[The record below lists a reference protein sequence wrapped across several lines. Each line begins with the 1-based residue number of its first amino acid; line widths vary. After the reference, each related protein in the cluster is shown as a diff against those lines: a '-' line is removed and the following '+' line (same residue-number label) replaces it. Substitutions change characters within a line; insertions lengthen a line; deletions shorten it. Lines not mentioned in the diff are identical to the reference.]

1 MTNGRTQ
8 FAQNQLPWG
17 PPWSAVNFNLGAACK
32 TLLSST
38 VAAAPLPKTI
48 LSANFFRHGKNSKRR
63 VFEVLVVGAACG
75 SCGNF
80 SGVKCIGLLWL
91 PSGEGVAMT
100 IVLIFGA
107 VAGVI
112 LGLGRFKVLALLPV
126 IVIVAAGVIGN
137 GLASGLELRII
148 AFGVLMAVVCPQIG
162 YLVSSLAAGY
172 IVAEY
177 LQVRAT
183 SRVPASLHAMQTE
196 IGQQLRTE
204 LELPRQLPREMV
216 ALLAEMDERE
226 RSRSDQSGR
235 AHLVNH

>member
-1 MTNGRTQ
+1 
-8 FAQNQLPWG
+8 
-17 PPWSAVNFNLGAACK
+17 
-32 TLLSST
+32 
-38 VAAAPLPKTI
+38 
-48 LSANFFRHGKNSKRR
+48 
-63 VFEVLVVGAACG
+63 
-75 SCGNF
+75 
-80 SGVKCIGLLWL
+80 
-91 PSGEGVAMT
+91 MT

-107 VAGVI
+107 VAGMI

-126 IVIVAAGVIGN
+126 IVIVAAGAIGN

-148 AFGVLMAVVCPQIG
+148 AFGVPVAVVCPQIG

-177 LQVRAT
+177 LRVRAT